1 MLKKAGEFSGVRND
15 FECIV
20 RIALRM
26 GYDVRKLVPVWRRR
40 HARRHGAERAGR
52 SRARRIAMRC
62 GLPSAISNR
71 R

>member
-20 RIALRM
+20 RIAARM
-26 GYDVRKLVPVWRRR
+26 GYDVHKLVPFGGGGRAPTW
-40 HARRHGAERAGR
+40 ARPA
-52 SRARRIAMRC
+52 ARNRVRPTVMPF
-62 GLPSAISNR
+62 GWPSTTWNR